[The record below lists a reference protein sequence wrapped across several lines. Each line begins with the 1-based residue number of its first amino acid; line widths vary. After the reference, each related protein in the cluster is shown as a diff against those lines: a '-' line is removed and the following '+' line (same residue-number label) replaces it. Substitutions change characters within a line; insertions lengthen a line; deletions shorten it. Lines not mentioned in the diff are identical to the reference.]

1 MESLIRH
8 ARTITPHPSTS
19 PRPQAA
25 RSTAAPQRPEAL
37 FIACSD
43 ARVSPA
49 FLTGARPGQL
59 FELRNVGNVVPPHR
73 PGRPTGEAATIE
85 YAVCVLGVTDIV
97 VCGHSDCGA
106 VRTLRPG
113 GLSISAFTTWWW
125 LTRTNQRPRR
135 PAAPTPADPGQLH
148 LLAQLEKL
156 RRYPKVAR
164 GLAHGR
170 LRVHGW
176 FYNLSDGRVLVAPT
190 DNSPSATT
198 FAPL

>member
-106 VRTLRPG
+106 EIGR
-113 GLSISAFTTWWW
+113 
-125 LTRTNQRPRR
+125 
-135 PAAPTPADPGQLH
+135 
-148 LLAQLEKL
+148 
-156 RRYPKVAR
+156 
-164 GLAHGR
+164 AH
-170 LRVHGW
+170 V
-176 FYNLSDGRVLVAPT
+176 
-190 DNSPSATT
+190 
-198 FAPL
+198 

>member
-1 MESLIRH
+1 MESLIQH

-19 PRPQAA
+19 PHPRTGT
-25 RSTAAPQRPEAL
+25 STAAPQRPEAL

-85 YAVCVLGVTDIV
+85 YAVGVLGVTDIV

-125 LTRTNQRPRR
+125 LTRTNQRSRQT
-135 PAAPTPADPGQLH
+135 AAAAPADPGQLH

-176 FYNLSDGRVLVAPT
+176 FYNLSDGRILA
-190 DNSPSATT
+190 ATT
-198 FAPL
+198 EDSTSAASFAPL

>member
-1 MESLIRH
+1 MESLIKH
-8 ARTITPHPSTS
+8 ARTITPHPPTS
-19 PRPQAA
+19 PHVRTGPNA
-25 RSTAAPQRPEAL
+25 TATQRPEAL

-49 FLTGARPGQL
+49 FLTGAQPGQL

-73 PGRPTGEAATIE
+73 PGRPSGEAATIE
-85 YAVCVLGVTDIV
+85 YAVGVLGVTDIV

-125 LTRTNQRPRR
+125 LTRTNKRSRPSATE
-135 PAAPTPADPGQLH
+135 PSVDPGHLH

-156 RRYPKVAR
+156 RRYPKIAR
-164 GLAHGR
+164 GLAQGR

-176 FYNLSDGRVLVAPT
+176 FYNLTDGRVFIAPT
-190 DNSPSATT
+190 ANSPTT
-198 FAPL
+198 DSFTPL